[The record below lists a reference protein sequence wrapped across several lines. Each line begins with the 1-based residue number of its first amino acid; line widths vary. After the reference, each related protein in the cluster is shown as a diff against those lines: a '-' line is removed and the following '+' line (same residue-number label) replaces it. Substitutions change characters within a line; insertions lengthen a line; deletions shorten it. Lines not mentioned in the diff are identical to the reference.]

1 MRVDSG
7 AWALSRTLRFLIGSR
22 GGRDTTN
29 RWGTVAVLSLI
40 LCAAT
45 GALVW
50 VGFVT
55 TREWSRGTSLLLERR
70 QAEAL
75 SLIGAALNRDLRGA
89 WTRVLV
95 PFNSLSIEEDPPVA
109 MMQLTSRAFARFPYP
124 ESLLVWK
131 RQADGTSVTHVFSR
145 TDRQPPWVE
154 GTPADN
160 EPFPVVVTRN
170 PPALRDVMDQLQRLA
185 VGGRPFAVLES
196 HIDGEPYQVVGHF
209 IYMPTK
215 PHALLGV
222 AAFTVNLQW
231 VRHEYFGP
239 LLEQVA
245 QIGRFEDS
253 LSVAILDNHGVVV
266 AGTGSQPI
274 PEGPQWSFPLLFVD
288 PSVVGPMTGSES
300 VPERW
305 NIRVW
310 PHADNT
316 QLAALGAA
324 QHMFALMTLAA
335 AATVFALLVTLRAV
349 RAQALL
355 ASMKSEFVSN
365 VTHELKTP
373 VALVRLVGDT
383 LASGRYTSTDTVR
396 EYARLLLQESARLT
410 KSINSMLA
418 VAKYAGLSDRR
429 TTELRAA
436 EVCDLV
442 NGSLECLRPTL
453 EQLEFDLQVDVPRD
467 LPGVLADRQ
476 ATIQV
481 MENVIDNAIRY
492 STTFHAL
499 SIRAAVD
506 GRHVRV
512 TFADRGVG
520 IADDDLERVFE
531 RFYRGR
537 NAKEGG
543 SGLGLAIARHILHSQ
558 RGRISISST
567 VNVGT
572 EVSLLLLIAKPE
584 P

>member
-1 MRVDSG
+1 M
-7 AWALSRTLRFLIGSR
+7 
-22 GGRDTTN
+22 
-29 RWGTVAVLSLI
+29 AVLSLV
-40 LCAAT
+40 LCMAT

-50 VGFVT
+50 LGFVT

-75 SLIGAALNRDLRGA
+75 SLIGTALNRDLRGA

-95 PFNSLSIEEDPPVA
+95 PFTSMILEEDPPLA

-131 RQADGTSVTHVFSR
+131 RQVDGTSVTYAFSR
-145 TDRQPPWVE
+145 TDRQPPWIE
-154 GTPADN
+154 GKPEDS
-160 EPFPVVVTRN
+160 EPFPVVLTRN
-170 PPALRDVMDQLQRLA
+170 PPALRDLVVQLQRLA
-185 VGGRPFAVLES
+185 VDGRTFAVLEAS
-196 HIDGEPYQVVGHF
+196 INDVPYQVVGHF
-209 IYMPTK
+209 IYMSAQ

-231 VRHEYFGP
+231 IRQEYFGP
-239 LLEQVA
+239 LLKQVA
-245 QIGRFEDS
+245 RIGRFEDS
-253 LSVAILDNHGVVV
+253 LSVAILDHQGAVV

-274 PEGPQWSFPLLFVD
+274 PEGVQWSFPLLFID
-288 PSVVGPMTGSES
+288 PSVVGPMMGGSES
-300 VPERW
+300 VAEQW
-305 NIRVW
+305 SIRVW

-316 QLAALGAA
+316 QLVALRAA
-324 QHMFALMTLAA
+324 QNMFALMTLAA

-349 RAQALL
+349 RARALL

-383 LASGRYTSTDTVR
+383 LASGRYTSADTVR

-418 VAKYAGLSDRR
+418 VAKYAGTSDRR
-429 TTELRAA
+429 TTDLRAT
-436 EVCDLV
+436 EVSDLV
-442 NGSLECLRPTL
+442 DGSLECFRPTL
-453 EQLEFDLQVDVPRD
+453 DQLEFDLQVDVPRS
-467 LPGVLADRQ
+467 LPSVLADRQ

-481 MENVIDNAIRY
+481 MENVIDNAIQY
-492 STTFHAL
+492 STTAHVL
-499 SIRAAVD
+499 SIHAVVD
-506 GRHVRV
+506 GRYVRV
-512 TFADRGVG
+512 TFTDHGVG

-558 RGRISISST
+558 RGKISISST

-572 EVSLLLLIAKPE
+572 KVSLLLLIAKTE